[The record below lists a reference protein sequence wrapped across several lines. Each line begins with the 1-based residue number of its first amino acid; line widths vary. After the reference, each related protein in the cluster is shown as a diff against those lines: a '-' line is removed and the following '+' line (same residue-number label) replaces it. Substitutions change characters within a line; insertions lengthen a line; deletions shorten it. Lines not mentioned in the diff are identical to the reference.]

1 MPLSRSIAASM
12 GWIVLA
18 STWLVSRVGGQT
30 VEPLLSPQVVQT
42 PLQTTASQLTS
53 NQLDQLFS
61 FETTPDKNAA
71 REGYLTAEFSFEK
84 FPGSR
89 RQYRETLQ
97 GEYGITDQWAAG
109 AFIPVGTT
117 ELDRTHTGVGDITF
131 FGQYKF
137 DKFINPDVVNVT
149 AQLDVVLPTGNRTE
163 GLDTGK
169 FGVRPL
175 VLAYKDFGPIGDGEL
190 GAYGVFGGTLTTD
203 SDLRAGVAVTYEI
216 DRIAG
221 IVEVFDQTGDR
232 DFSGGGKPFLTVTPG
247 FSFRQIDPLELV
259 VGFPLGL
266 TENSPHWGVNV
277 KLTYAFG
284 K

>member
-1 MPLSRSIAASM
+1 MAFVARARAQ
-12 GWIVLA
+12 A
-18 STWLVSRVGGQT
+18 
-30 VEPLLSPQVVQT
+30 VEPLLSPQVMQT
-42 PLQTTASQLTS
+42 PLQSTASELGS

-61 FETTPDKNAA
+61 FETTPDKNAKN
-71 REGYLTAEFSFEK
+71 EGYVTAEFSFLK

-89 RQYRETLQ
+89 RQFRETVQ

-117 ELDRTHTGVGDITF
+117 ELGHTHTGVGDITF

-137 DKFINPDVVNVT
+137 DKLINPDVVNVT
-149 AQLDVVLPTGNRTE
+149 AQLDVVLPTGNRTD

-175 VLAYKDFGPIGDGEL
+175 ILAYKDFGPIGDGEL
-190 GAYGVFGGTLTTD
+190 GAYGVFGGTITTD

-216 DRIAG
+216 NRIAG
-221 IVEVFDQTGDR
+221 IVEVFDQTGG
-232 DFSGGGKPFLTVTPG
+232 FNGKPLLTVTPG

-259 VGFPLGL
+259 VGFPLGV
-266 TENSPHWGVNV
+266 TENSPHWGITV